1 MYLFMYSFIYL
12 FIYIV
17 ITIKTVTNNNVN
29 ITIIRRIITILNIVT
44 TVYIFSIYNTKC
56 TIVCTCIYIY
66 MSSII
71 MYKSTRV

>member
-44 TVYIFSIYNTKC
+44 TVYIFSIY
-56 TIVCTCIYIY
+56 
-66 MSSII
+66 II
-71 MYKSTRV
+71 LNAL

>member
-66 MSSII
+66 VINNH
-71 MYKSTRV
+71 V

>member
-56 TIVCTCIYIY
+56 TIVCTCIYICHQ
-66 MSSII
+66 
-71 MYKSTRV
+71 